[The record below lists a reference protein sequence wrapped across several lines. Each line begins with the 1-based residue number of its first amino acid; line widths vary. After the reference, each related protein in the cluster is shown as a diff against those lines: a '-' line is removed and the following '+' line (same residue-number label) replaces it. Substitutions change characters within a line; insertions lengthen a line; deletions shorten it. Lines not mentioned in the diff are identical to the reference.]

1 MKEKVAIE
9 KQMNLFQHIPLNSA
23 VIENMNKALFQE
35 IKSRQEDFMRAFNA
49 GNPAGAA
56 EVYDPD
62 GYFMPNEHS
71 PVKGRKGI
79 EEYFKQDMADGVA
92 SATIITEEV
101 NGSGDWAFERGS
113 YHLDGSRGTESG
125 AYLQVWKKIN
135 GVWLIHND
143 CFNVIKPAPSPERD
157 VPSAVSRMLSMG

>member
-1 MKEKVAIE
+1 MFVG
-9 KQMNLFQHIPLNSA
+9 L
-23 VIENMNKALFQE
+23 ALFQE

-92 SATIITEEV
+92 SAT
-101 NGSGDWAFERGS
+101 
-113 YHLDGSRGTESG
+113 
-125 AYLQVWKKIN
+125 
-135 GVWLIHND
+135 
-143 CFNVIKPAPSPERD
+143 
-157 VPSAVSRMLSMG
+157 VSTFT